1 MVGVAVR
8 PSHARLVAAPE
19 KLGSGW
25 LAGLGDLRAAAARP
39 PVVGLDAGICRAWA
53 SRGLPPGL
61 CPLARDRVPARPRS
75 LLCAPAF
82 QSAFG
87 VVVESRAGLSLRPSG
102 PAGPSGHPLSP
113 PRRAPA
119 DGDRAAP
126 VRRMF
131 RGAGPAL
138 LSRRLDCALL
148 GRTGIADLCRRRRG
162 SYECPAAPAGAGC
175 RCRRPAPSCRPQH
188 RRCRR
193 GRPRSPAL
201 LARLW
206 L

>member
-8 PSHARLVAAPE
+8 PSHSRLVAAPE
-19 KLGSGW
+19 KPGSSW
-25 LAGLGDLRAAAARP
+25 LAGPGALRTAAARP

-53 SRGLPPGL
+53 GRGLPPGL
-61 CPLARDRVPARPRS
+61 CPLARDRVPAGPRS

-82 QSAFG
+82 QSACG
-87 VVVESRAGLSLRPSG
+87 AVVGSRAGLSLRPSG

-131 RGAGPAL
+131 HGAGPAL
-138 LSRRLDCALL
+138 LSRRLDCAFP

-162 SYECPAAPAGAGC
+162 SYECPAAPASAGC
-175 RCRRPAPSCRPQH
+175 RCRRPAPSRRPQH
-188 RRCRR
+188 GRCTR
-193 GRPRSPAL
+193 GQPRPSAL